1 MLRNI
6 QNNINEEMGKI
17 YQTISKIL
25 PEKSSPKI
33 SKNKKST
40 SVFNSNNLVRKIEF
54 IGNI

>member
-40 SVFNSNNLVRKIEF
+40 SVFNSNNLVRKVEF